1 MVKRKFSG
9 ILILGLVFALAGGI
23 DTQAQ
28 QEGKSLN
35 VLIGELKGSKD
46 KDEKSEYLELI
57 RETTPKTAKEI
68 QLLIDLLDD
77 EDVDNKCVA
86 MEVLGKIRE
95 KKAVP
100 KIIKNL
106 KHKDVK
112 VMVTAAGVL
121 GEIGDERAIEP
132 LLENPDLMILEFGQ
146 SPLAKIGAPALP
158 KLIEAAKKKSLLG
171 LLPKEQ
177 PGKDRR
183 SINAAYAIGKIRDRN
198 AIPTLMTLLHE
209 EDNDLRLAAV
219 QALAAMDVKEA
230 YPDFERMLKDKDDD
244 IRIATLYALVK
255 ANKEKYL
262 PTAMEIL
269 DKEDK
274 GVGVLRSVIELL
286 GNLKEKGAIPK
297 LEKLLEHKDGS
308 MRRRAAVAL
317 WKITGKVYKYK
328 KDRMIESEDFSFKRN
343 IKDIIKRDKVTLE
356 FYEKD
361 RQKLGEEQYN
371 RLKKQQSEERLKRE
385 IHRELKRAQE
395 RGYLLEYSVDELI
408 KEIESSGDKYDYK

>member
-28 QEGKSLN
+28 QDGKSLN

-46 KDEKSEYLELI
+46 KEEKSEYLELL

-77 EDVDNKCVA
+77 EDVENKCVA

-106 KHKDVK
+106 KHKDNKVK
-112 VMVTAAGVL
+112 AIAAMML

-158 KLIEAAKKKSLLG
+158 KLIKLAKEKSLLG
-171 LLPKEQ
+171 LLPKQ
-177 PGKDRR
+177 QGKNRR
-183 SINAAYAIGKIRDRN
+183 SKNAAYAIGKMRDRN

-219 QALAAMDVKEA
+219 QALAAMDVKDA
-230 YPDFERMLKDKDDD
+230 YPDFERMLKDKDNVV
-244 IRIATLYALVK
+244 RSATLYALVK

-269 DKEDK
+269 DKEDD
-274 GVGVLRSVIELL
+274 GVLWRAVALL
-286 GNLKEKGAIPK
+286 GDLKEKGAVPK
-297 LEKLLEHKDGS
+297 LEKLLEHKDGLI
-308 MRRRAAVAL
+308 RRQVAWAL

-328 KDRMIESEDFSFKRN
+328 KDRWTEGEDDSWKRMINDMLKRGESKKSIESFLRE
-343 IKDIIKRDKVTLE
+343 
-356 FYEKD
+356 
-361 RQKLGEEQYN
+361 RQ
-371 RLKKQQSEERLKRE
+371 
-385 IHRELKRAQE
+385 QE
-395 RGYLLEYSVDELI
+395 HGYLLGYTLDELI
-408 KEIESSGDKYDYK
+408 KEIESSGDKYEYK

>member
-1 MVKRKFSG
+1 MIIRNYISIV
-9 ILILGLVFALAGGI
+9 ILGLVVFFIADLNV
-23 DTQAQ
+23 QAQ
-28 QEGKSLN
+28 QDGKSLN

-46 KDEKSEYLELI
+46 KEEKSEYLELL

-77 EDVDNKCVA
+77 EDVEHKCVA

-106 KHKDVK
+106 KHKDNKVK
-112 VMVTAAGVL
+112 AIAAMML

-158 KLIEAAKKKSLLG
+158 KLIKAAKEKSLLG
-171 LLPKEQ
+171 LLPKQ
-177 PGKDRR
+177 PEKDRR
-183 SINAAYAIGKIRDRN
+183 SKNAAYAIGKMRDRN

-230 YPDFERMLKDKDDD
+230 YPDFERMLKDKDNVV
-244 IRIATLYALVK
+244 RISTLYALVK
-255 ANKEKYL
+255 ADKEKYL
-262 PTAMEIL
+262 PTVMEIL
-269 DKEDK
+269 DKKDE
-274 GVGVLRSVIELL
+274 GVLWSAVELL
-286 GNLKEKGAIPK
+286 GNLKEKSAIPK
-297 LEKLLEHKDGS
+297 LEKLLEHKDGLI
-308 MRRRAAVAL
+308 RRQAAYAL

-328 KDRMIESEDFSFKRN
+328 KDRWTEG
-343 IKDIIKRDKVTLE
+343 KDDSWKRDIKH
-356 FYEKD
+356 
-361 RQKLGEEQYN
+361 
-371 RLKKQQSEERLKRE
+371 RLKRGE
-385 IHRELKRAQE
+385 SKKSIEYFFRETQQE
-395 RGYLLEYSVDELI
+395 RGYLWEYNTLDELI

>member
-1 MVKRKFSG
+1 MIIRNCISIV
-9 ILILGLVFALAGGI
+9 ILGLVAFLIADLNV
-23 DTQAQ
+23 QAQ
-28 QEGKSLN
+28 QDGKSLN
-35 VLIGELKGSKD
+35 VLIGELKGAKD
-46 KDEKSEYLELI
+46 EEEKSEYLELL

-68 QLLIDLLDD
+68 QLVIDLLDD
-77 EDVDNKCVA
+77 KDVENKCVA

-106 KHKDVK
+106 KHKDDKVK
-112 VMVTAAGVL
+112 AIAAMML

-158 KLIEAAKKKSLLG
+158 KLIKAAKEKSLLG
-171 LLPKEQ
+171 LLPKQ

-183 SINAAYAIGKIRDRN
+183 SKNAAHAIGKMRDRN

-230 YPDFERMLKDKDDD
+230 YPDFERMLKDKDNG

-274 GVGVLRSVIELL
+274 GVGVLRSAIELL

-328 KDRMIESEDFSFKRN
+328 KDRWTEGEEFSFKQM
-343 IKDIIKRDKVTLE
+343 IKSIIKRDKVTLE
-356 FYEKD
+356 FFEKD

-371 RLKKQQSEERLKRE
+371 RLKKQRSEEHLKRE
-385 IHRELKRAQE
+385 IGSELKRAQE
-395 RGYLLEYSVDELI
+395 RGYLLEYSLDELI
-408 KEIESSGDKYDYK
+408 KEIKSSGDKYDYK